1 MLVLAMK
8 FSRGECN
15 DKSLLREDGLV
26 SNKNPSSSLRD
37 CYLKT
42 KEKITSTTDR
52 S

>member
-1 MLVLAMK
+1 MLVLALK

-37 CYLKT
+37 CSLKT

>member
-1 MLVLAMK
+1 MLVLALK

-37 CYLKT
+37 CSLKT
-42 KEKITSTTDR
+42 KEKIMSTTDR
-52 S
+52 L